1 MESNHMALTPPDLPE
16 TLIYEVEEHIA
27 TLTLNRPE
35 RYNAI
40 SPEMRTGI
48 RAAFNTANADDEVW
62 VIVFRA
68 VGEKA
73 FCAGAD
79 LGSTVKNLTATPETQ
94 LREVVPDPAKRHFH
108 DVFKPIIAAINGI
121 CTAGGLE
128 MMQGTDIRIASEN
141 ARFGLG
147 EVRWG
152 IVPLGG
158 SHVRLPRQIPWAVA
172 MELLLT
178 GDMIP
183 AERAREIGLVNQ
195 VVPLAE
201 LHETAWNLAKRL
213 TKNGPLALRTAKESA
228 VRSMFLEPAFVN
240 DFYLAQRVFFSDD
253 AKEGPLAFKEK
264 REPKFTGH

>member
-1 MESNHMALTPPDLPE
+1 MPLTPPDLPG
-16 TLIYEVEEHIA
+16 TILYDVKEHIA
-27 TLTLNRPE
+27 TVTLNNPD
-35 RYNAI
+35 RYNAV

-48 RAAFNTANADDEVW
+48 RSAFNTANADDDVW
-62 VIVFRA
+62 VIIFNA

-79 LGSTVKNLTATPETQ
+79 LTSTVKDLTATPETQ

-108 DVFKPIIAAINGI
+108 DVFKPIIAAVNGV

-128 MMQGTDIRIASEN
+128 MLQGTDIRIASEN

-172 MELLLT
+172 MEILLT

-183 AERAREIGLVNQ
+183 AERAREIGLVNR
-195 VVPLAE
+195 VVPLE
-201 LHETAWNLAKRL
+201 DLQQTTWDLAKRL
-213 TKNGPLALRTAKESA
+213 TKNGPLALRTAKESV
-228 VRSMFLEPAFVN
+228 VRGMFLEPAFVN
-240 DFYLAQRVFFSDD
+240 DFYLAQRVFFSED

-264 REPKFTGH
+264 RDANFTGR